1 MDAGKLIM
9 RKKNTAN
16 ADIRKVLI
24 DKGIRYYE
32 AAKACGVTLYTFSH
46 WLQTEIKPE
55 KKEKI
60 LKAIEG
66 IEL

>member
-9 RKKNTAN
+9 RKKNTE
-16 ADIRKVLI
+16 IRQAIEKKRL
-24 DKGIRYYE
+24 RYYE
-32 AAKACGVTLYTFSH
+32 VAEACGVSLYTFSH
-46 WLQTEIKPE
+46 WLQTEMKPE